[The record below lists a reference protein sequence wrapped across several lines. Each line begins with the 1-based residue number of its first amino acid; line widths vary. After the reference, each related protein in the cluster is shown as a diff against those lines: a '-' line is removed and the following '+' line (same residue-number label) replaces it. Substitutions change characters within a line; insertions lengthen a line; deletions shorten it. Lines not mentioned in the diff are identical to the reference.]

1 MYPQL
6 GEISCFLYMCVWL
19 DRVIVVTVGYGSVEH
34 SGNVPH
40 ASEHTL
46 IDGRGTRTLRTGR
59 VLEPA
64 HSWLAAPL
72 LWVPYIPL
80 VPPRLL
86 MYRFAIPFCFCS
98 KGEGMRYVSH
108 RHLRILLPYRLRRS
122 YVQQRGGSVRPGL
135 LDFHCVP
142 PEIIRVRRYSLS
154 ELAKKRS
161 DTHTLTRVNWGK
173 PKQCPP
179 PFSCVSVYQ
188 SFPRTPVVAVRPP
201 SLDHG

>member
-1 MYPQL
+1 MDVDPGVHRTREALAWAPRARQQKQRSRVPL
-6 GEISCFLYMCVWL
+6 RLLHPCQPRNTFNFTPDVPAIGREISCVLYMCVWL

-142 PEIIRVRRYSLS
+142 R
-154 ELAKKRS
+154 A
-161 DTHTLTRVNWGK
+161 
-173 PKQCPP
+173 
-179 PFSCVSVYQ
+179 
-188 SFPRTPVVAVRPP
+188 
-201 SLDHG
+201 